1 MGKSLSY
8 EYDLNQS
15 KLLNIKNFFTLFS
28 LSTLNNYMNTLNLVG
43 FIIPKSSEIFKIK
56 LKATIHQFKVN
67 NLQKSFYECLLDEF
81 FHFLKPL

>member
-15 KLLNIKNFFTLFS
+15 TLLNINIFFTLLS
-28 LSTLNNYMNTLNLVG
+28 LSTLNNYMNTLNLVA
-43 FIIPKSSEIFKIK
+43 FIIPKSQKKIK
-56 LKATIHQFKVN
+56 IQFKAAIHQFKVIDYY
-67 NLQKSFYECLLDEF
+67 KSFYECLLNGF